1 MMTFFPGNISNSSNN
16 LNNSNKSNGSNSS
29 NGSLRK
35 LPVFQVKRRRLF
47 SGWFGMLAVLLKH
60 NPSRNLQIPKAL
72 RRAQL
77 QVNARLPKAALFV
90 STILHFLFIFLLATA
105 SFAFLDEASED
116 SKPEVIPNHTI
127 YYVKLSDLPKFL
139 PRLLP
144 PGPGGQ
150 PGRGTRP
157 ELPPALGSTALYAR
171 LTLVSN
177 PKHPDNKRQT
187 ILQNSSVPDLK
198 ITEDVPL
205 PSLLIR
211 GPKVVAMP
219 KPDFR
224 AAAPVKSAER
234 QSQDEKAPDLAADR
248 ISSDTPFQMAPA
260 VTDVPRLPVAPASR
274 PTAGGGSHGTGEI
287 DAPSTLQGG
296 PGAQIQG
303 SDLVALGIDSSGNM
317 QVLVV
322 PGNRY
327 GAFSG
332 SPAGGSPGSP
342 GGVPGGSKDGG
353 TGGAG
358 TGGDGSTGV
367 GKGNKGGGGG
377 GSGEGGFISINGT
390 NGAGSIGELPPVKF
404 SSLIYAIP
412 PAPHIRKNSLV
423 ITAGPVGGGG
433 LGVYGALHGRKIYT
447 VYLPMPGRNW
457 TLQYCARAAADHQT
471 VPEPRPGVVN
481 LDVGIVAPEADEK
494 FDFLRTPVPKE
505 KENKLI
511 ILRGIIGEDGR
522 ISELTVYQ
530 GLDPVLDQIA
540 LTAFGRWR
548 FKPAIQAGKPAS
560 VEILV
565 GIPARGPQKTE

>member
-1 MMTFFPGNISNSSNN
+1 MMTFFPSNTSNSSNR
-16 LNNSNKSNGSNSS
+16 SYWPAP
-29 NGSLRK
+29 K
-35 LPVFQVKRRRLF
+35 LPSFQVSRRRFF

-60 NPSRNLQIPKAL
+60 NPSRNLQIPKPL

-77 QVNARLPKAALFV
+77 QVNARLPKAAMFFSAV
-90 STILHFLFIFLLATA
+90 LHALFIFLLATA
-105 SFAFLDEASED
+105 SFAFLDEAAEYSN
-116 SKPEVIPNHTI
+116 PEVIPDHTI
-127 YYVKLSDLPKFL
+127 YYVKLADLPKIL

-144 PGPGGQ
+144 PGPGGK

-157 ELPPALGSTALYAR
+157 ELPPALGSSALYAR

-177 PKHPDNKRQT
+177 PAHPDNKRQT
-187 ILQNSSVPDLK
+187 ILQNTSVPDLK

-211 GPKVVAMP
+211 GPKTVPMP

-224 AAAPVKSAER
+224 AAAPVKSTER
-234 QSQDEKAPDLAADR
+234 QSQDEKPPDLVADR

-260 VTDVPRLPVAPASR
+260 VTDSPRLPVAPASR
-274 PTAGGGSHGTGEI
+274 PLAGGASHGTGEI

-322 PGNRY
+322 PPGNRY

-342 GGVPGGSKDGG
+342 GGVPGGSQDGG

-367 GKGNKGGGGG
+367 GKGKKGGGGG
-377 GSGEGGFISINGT
+377 GSGEGGFLSINGT
-390 NGAGSIGELPPVKF
+390 NGGGSVAEFPPVKF

-412 PAPHIRKNSLV
+412 SAPHIRKNSLV

-447 VYLPMPGRNW
+447 IYLPMPGRNW
-457 TLQYCARAAADHQT
+457 TLQYCARAVADPKT
-471 VPEPRPGVVN
+471 APEPRPGVVN
-481 LDVGIVAPEADEK
+481 LDGGVVAPEADEK

-511 ILRGIIGEDGR
+511 ILHGILGEDGSV
-522 ISELTVYQ
+522 SELTVYQ

-540 LTAFGRWR
+540 LTAFGRWK
-548 FKPAIQAGKPAS
+548 FKPAMQAGKPAS
-560 VEILV
+560 IEILV
-565 GIPARGPQKTE
+565 GIPARGPQKAE